1 MSTVENIIVYPPSI
15 DTGIDTEFNLNYLV
29 LPEDAE
35 NKNVSIY
42 IEDNTVVNFKS
53 VDNLNSHI
61 SKYDV
66 CCAYEIADSDYAP
79 ASNMFDSNDNTYW
92 HSDWKNH
99 AYGCDSEGKH
109 WINVYFDTPLIFSG
123 FDYKPKLGS
132 SAGAENGKFLK
143 FNVLLYDESE
153 NLIYTEQ
160 GTFTY
165 TNIRTDVN
173 LKHFAFKDNK
183 SYPNVKH
190 VKIEI
195 LEAGNN
201 NSDGKKFASCA
212 GLFLIGSV
220 ENIFITLKVGSTKI
234 HVQSIVN
241 KEIEE
246 ICQISVFS
254 SKEPTE
260 LDYNEGDRIVQWKA
274 DIYFN
279 GLNNEPLS
287 VNHANYLIDADLL
300 EEAFA
305 DGKSPFGNV
314 TSNEITLT
322 LLNENGIFSP
332 TKEGSPYYDKIKKG
346 VPIHLYCRPSDQSYV
361 TWDELGWFYV
371 TEWTATITGITAS
384 VTANDKLY
392 NVFEMPMPK
401 LPVAANKSFVAA
413 YQEFFAALNTPVKID
428 AALSGSLK
436 YFYNT
441 FANKEFL
448 AEISTGTQTYVFC
461 DRDGTPK
468 VYYSRTVQDVA
479 HELTDAD
486 QIKNIASKQSAILDY
501 DGAEV
506 IMNVPQESNVDTLL
520 SVKALFVPA
529 GSYTSAS
536 TSFSK
541 TPVYKITAALLQG
554 AEDVFV
560 SDIKATCVDVIY
572 ILKNTTGKEVTNELE
587 LKGTYL
593 DTVATEFSDT
603 GDNLLS
609 VDNIYIQTEAY
620 AQEVLKLLR
629 AYVFNKIP
637 VLELEVR
644 GNAKYKLGEKLHVSS
659 VKYAVD
665 FTGIL
670 IRQKLHYDGGMS
682 GTLTILNSDILEV

>member
-1 MSTVENIIVYPPSI
+1 MSTVENVTVHPPSI
-15 DTGIDTEFNLNYLV
+15 D
-29 LPEDAE
+29 
-35 NKNVSIY
+35 
-42 IEDNTVVNFKS
+42 
-53 VDNLNSHI
+53 
-61 SKYDV
+61 
-66 CCAYEIADSDYAP
+66 
-79 ASNMFDSNDNTYW
+79 
-92 HSDWKNH
+92 
-99 AYGCDSEGKH
+99 
-109 WINVYFDTPLIFSG
+109 
-123 FDYKPKLGS
+123 
-132 SAGAENGKFLK
+132 
-143 FNVLLYDESE
+143 
-153 NLIYTEQ
+153 
-160 GTFTY
+160 
-165 TNIRTDVN
+165 
-173 LKHFAFKDNK
+173 
-183 SYPNVKH
+183 
-190 VKIEI
+190 
-195 LEAGNN
+195 
-201 NSDGKKFASCA
+201 
-212 GLFLIGSV
+212 
-220 ENIFITLKVGSTKI
+220 
-234 HVQSIVN
+234 
-241 KEIEE
+241 
-246 ICQISVFS
+246 
-254 SKEPTE
+254 PTE
-260 LDYNEGDRIVQWKA
+260 LDYNNGDRIIQWKA

-279 GLNNEPLS
+279 GLNNEPLN
-287 VNHANYLIDADLL
+287 VNHANYLMDADLL

-332 TKEGSPYYDKIKKG
+332 TKEESPYYGKIKKG
-346 VPIHLYCRPSDQSYV
+346 VPIHLYCRPSDQSHV

-401 LPVAANKSFVAA
+401 LPVTANKTFVAA

-428 AALSGSLK
+428 AALRGSLK

-468 VYYSRTVQDVA
+468 VYYSRTTQDVA
-479 HELTDAD
+479 HELTDTD

-506 IMNVPQESNVDTLL
+506 VMNVPQESNVNTLL
-520 SVKALFVPA
+520 SVKSLLVSA
-529 GSYTSAS
+529 GNYTSAN

-554 AEDVFV
+554 ADEVFI
-560 SDIKATCVDVIY
+560 SDIKATCVDLVY
-572 ILKNTTGKEVTNELE
+572 SLKNSTGKEVTTELGI
-587 LKGTYL
+587 KGTYL
-593 DTVATEFSDT
+593 DTVATYFSDN

-659 VKYAVD
+659 AKYAVD

>member
-15 DTGIDTEFNLNYLV
+15 DTGVGTEFNLNYLV

-35 NKNVSIY
+35 NKDVSIY
-42 IEDNTVVNFKS
+42 IENNTIVNFKFT
-53 VDNLNSHI
+53 DNLNSHI
-61 SKYDV
+61 SKYDT
-66 CCAYEIADSDYAP
+66 CCAYEISDSDYAP
-79 ASNMFDSNDNTYW
+79 ASNMFDGNDNTYW

-109 WINVYFDTPLIFSG
+109 WINVYLDTPIVFQG
-123 FDYKPKLGS
+123 FDYKPKSGS
-132 SAGAENGKFLK
+132 KAGAENGKFLK
-143 FNVLLYDESE
+143 FNVLLYDEFE
-153 NLIYTEQ
+153 NLIYSEL

-165 TNIRTDVN
+165 TNIRTDAD
-173 LKHFAFKDNK
+173 LKHFTFKDNK
-183 SYPNVKH
+183 RYPNVKH

-201 NSDGKKFASCA
+201 NTDGKKFASCA
-212 GLFLIGSV
+212 GLFLIGAA
-220 ENIFITLKVGSTKI
+220 EGTFITLKEGSTKI
-234 HVQSIVN
+234 HIQSIDN

-246 ICQISVFS
+246 ICQINVFS

-332 TKEGSPYYDKIKKG
+332 TKEESPYYGKIKKG
-346 VPIHLYCRPSDQSYV
+346 VPIHLYCRPSDQDYV

-401 LPVAANKSFVAA
+401 LPVTANKTFVTA

-468 VYYSRTVQDVA
+468 VYYSRTTQDVA
-479 HELTDAD
+479 HELTDTD

-506 IMNVPQESNVDTLL
+506 VMNVPQESNVNTLL
-520 SVKALFVPA
+520 SVKSLLVSA
-529 GSYTSAS
+529 GNYTSAN

-554 AEDVFV
+554 ADDVFV
-560 SDIKATCVDVIY
+560 SDIKATCVDLVY
-572 ILKNTTGKEVTNELE
+572 SLKNTTGKEVTNELE
-587 LKGTYL
+587 IKGTYL
-593 DTVATEFSDT
+593 DTVATEFSDA

-659 VKYAVD
+659 TKYAVD